1 MGKNAYITYISN
13 GRDYKAVLNLAY
25 NLRKINS
32 KFPLHCICLEDVPK
46 SIINILESR
55 GIIIFNF
62 NLTSKLIEFNLNQ
75 KEIQMYMKI
84 YIDFLLTIL
93 KI

>member
-62 NLTSKLIEFNLNQ
+62 NLTSKLIEINLNK
-75 KEIQMYMKI
+75 KEIA
-84 YIDFLLTIL
+84 FLIAKYL
-93 KI
+93 